1 MKIAFATC
9 VELGK
14 SCIEEIYRLE
24 GKLDLMITL
33 KDEKAKNK
41 SGRVYLDYLSSQH
54 DIPLLK
60 IDNINDKETIQELKI
75 KQIDWLFIIGWSQ
88 IAKKQLLDTP
98 NKGCIGM
105 HPTLLPKGR
114 GRAAIP
120 WAIIKELDKTGVTAF
135 KIDEG
140 VDTGPIIDLIEI
152 PISKDE
158 TSTTLY
164 KKVNESHIKLM
175 EKVWPAII
183 EKKLEFKTQDESEA
197 TYWNGRKPD
206 DGEITPDSSI
216 READLLVRAA
226 NKPYPGSFYVFN
238 SQTYRIWKAEFSK
251 DVYEDKISLPLK
263 DGYMIPV
270 IFEIEEVM
278 QNA

>member
-41 SGRVYLDYLSSQH
+41 SGRVYLDDLSSQH
-54 DIPLLK
+54 NVPLLK
-60 IDNINDKETIQELKI
+60 IDNINDRETIKELKS
-75 KQIDWLFIIGWSQ
+75 KEIDWLFIIGWSQ
-88 IAKKQLLDTP
+88 IAKKELLETP
-98 NKGCIGM
+98 NNGCIGM

-120 WAIIKELDKTGVTAF
+120 WAILKELDKTGVTAF
-135 KIDEG
+135 KINEG
-140 VDTGPIIDLIEI
+140 IDTGPIIDLIEI
-152 PISKDE
+152 PISSNE

-164 KKVNESHIKLM
+164 KKVNESHINLIK
-175 EKVWPAII
+175 KVWQAMID
-183 EKKLEFKTQDESEA
+183 KKLRLTMQDESKA
-197 TYWNGRKPD
+197 TYWDGRKPG
-206 DGEITPDSSI
+206 DGEITSDYSMK
-216 READLLVRAA
+216 EADLLVRAA
-226 NKPYPGSFYVFN
+226 NKPYPGSFYVSN
-238 SQTYRIWKAEFSK
+238 DKVYRVWKADFFKNVVE
-251 DVYEDKISLPLK
+251 EKISLPLK

-270 IFEIEEVM
+270 IFDVEEVM

>member
-41 SGRVYLDYLSSQH
+41 SGRAYLDDLSSQH
-54 DIPLLK
+54 NVPLLK
-60 IDNINDKETIQELKI
+60 IDNINDRETIQELKS
-75 KQIDWLFIIGWSQ
+75 KEIDWLFIIGWSQ
-88 IAKKQLLDTP
+88 IAKKELLETP
-98 NKGCIGM
+98 NNGCIGM

-120 WAIIKELDKTGVTAF
+120 WAILNELEKTGVTAF

-152 PISKDE
+152 PISSNE

-164 KKVNESHIKLM
+164 KKVNESHINLIK
-175 EKVWPAII
+175 KVWQAMID
-183 EKKLEFKTQDESEA
+183 KKLKLTMQDESKA
-197 TYWNGRKPD
+197 TYWEGRKPE
-206 DGEITPDSSI
+206 DGEITSDYSMK
-216 READLLVRAA
+216 EADLLVRAA
-226 NKPYPGSFYVFN
+226 NKPYPGSFYVSN
-238 SQTYRIWKAEFSK
+238 NKVYRVWKADFFKNVVE
-251 DVYEDKISLPLK
+251 EKISLPLK
-263 DGYMIPV
+263 DGYMVPV
-270 IFEIEEVM
+270 IFDVEEVI